1 MIDERV
7 TEIIGFSANS
17 FYLRE
22 LYLDGCEKINDQAL
36 VNLTKPRQGQ
46 EIEFSSQEVP
56 LYIRD
61 LCGSDDIYLY
71 RKTNITL

>member
-36 VNLTKPRQGQ
+36 VNLTKPRQG
-46 EIEFSSQEVP
+46 
-56 LYIRD
+56 
-61 LCGSDDIYLY
+61 
-71 RKTNITL
+71 